1 MSMDREMNPFV
12 GLRPFESD
20 ESLLFFGR
28 QEQVLEL
35 LERLHNN
42 HFVGVVGPSGSG
54 KSSLI
59 RAGLIPKLKAGYL
72 VDERDQ
78 WVFSIFKPG
87 ESPIYNFVKSI
98 LGSLKIDVFNDA
110 IEKLVEKIKEE
121 GTSAILEL
129 FEETLKNKRINIFVL
144 VDQFEELFRFSI
156 ETNDKAKKEE
166 AAEFVNILIELSH
179 FKKLPF
185 YIVITM
191 RSDFTGD
198 CTQFFGLPEALNKSQ
213 YLVPRLTRS
222 QLKTVIEGPIRL
234 SKGNINPALTVRIL
248 NDLQNVK
255 DELPLLQHTLMR
267 TWDYEVQTNKN
278 NELDLHDYEAIGGIA
293 NALSLHAD
301 EAMLGMS
308 EEEKRIA
315 EIMFKALTGIDD
327 KERKIRRPSYMSE
340 IISLTRAS
348 ATAVEK
354 VIDHFNIEK
363 RNFLVIN
370 KREDKSDPFVDISHE
385 SLIRQWQTL
394 IVWVEEEIE
403 ASKTYLNLSDSAKLY
418 KAEKKDLFKGTELEV
433 ALSWQNENKPNE
445 IWASR
450 YSSQFAQ
457 AITFLEDSF
466 EKAEIEKKQKEEA
479 HQTALLAA
487 HQRKLLRRTVSLMTF
502 IIIFLVGFIFF
513 IFRYNEQKQKTYK
526 AIKVN
531 TTALDSIYAIHNQ
544 IDDTCWNKLSASMK
558 VLLDGNPE
566 YKIAIL
572 DELNKL
578 NPNNNGASIQDTTG
592 QDLSSINNNIIHQA
606 PPSDTKP
613 SPPNLP
619 TEPTKPVPTE
629 NTVPERPVIY
639 YSLNV
644 KPEYP
649 GGKSAMIDFLSK
661 NLEYPESASE
671 NQTGGRVVIQVIISE
686 TGIISDAKVIGER
699 NDPRLEAEAIRLVN
713 LMPRWKPGENDG
725 KPVKCIWKILISFKP

>member
-479 HQTALLAA
+479 HQTVLLAA

-613 SPPNLP
+613 SPANLP

>member
-433 ALSWQNENKPNE
+433 ALSWQKENKPNE

-479 HQTALLAA
+479 HQTVLLAA

-613 SPPNLP
+613 SPANLP